1 MNLTNFYK
9 KELSESAGGN
19 PVNPYMDSNYGSPG
33 NLARI
38 VQMFGGLPMAALKKM
53 REKPQPMREAQ
64 SPAEGLSLLSSDA
77 DSEIIHKMQ
86 DLGWDSAITTEQRTS
101 YSFNYNA
108 RFTDEL
114 WPVSTL
120 LRTRR
125 QKRCRNCRN
134 ILLKPDPKMG
144 SSKHQIRLLAL
155 SHIPK
160 LSLRAF
166 TPGSS
171 PIPPLSFTF
180 ATTLTKPT
188 STYDYDHIRPFAPI
202 HFLLTLTNPLFDSVR
217 ITLATPATT
226 PGKVQSKVTILCPS
240 FEIGAGG
247 DVWDEALDASKSASR
262 LGTGR
267 DAASGREEDRQP
279 EAGKIWDR
287 GRNWT
292 SVVVEVVPGSLTPAS
307 GSLMEAVQQREK
319 GDTGGQGNG
328 GGRGEKRVDEDV
340 LEIPVFVR
348 VEWEA
353 EAVGEGAVKG
363 EKEAR
368 ELAFWSVLGAG
379 RIFVALAQHI
389 AGRHPPVRVPQ
400 SILDT
405 LDRAIA
411 GRKRVNGRF
420 EEDPFSNVVGN
431 RAHERFAQVL
441 EMTKEILEPLLFG
454 EQLGQIRVA
463 TPQALEIRKDIHR
476 VIIDLTRDSDDG
488 AAVSQPPRKKR
499 AVSSAVTAPQT
510 QHLDERPGQGR
521 PQRQADSKES
531 TRLSLPTRHPNKQWE
546 RMKSD
551 NQKNS
556 DTEVGGEAVGVDGED
571 EDILDFLEMALENDR
586 FQPDAMHSTGFESSS
601 EEGDA
606 TWDSLSQHYSTKNPT
621 TQTTKVPS
629 VIDFTGDSADESMV
643 PKRDSRS
650 KGLHKNTQ
658 KIREVQQKKAVME
671 ALPFLKARPLIVR
684 HILER
689 CDGNV
694 NTAVSRLLDVEDV

>member
-1 MNLTNFYK
+1 M
-9 KELSESAGGN
+9 
-19 PVNPYMDSNYGSPG
+19 
-33 NLARI
+33 
-38 VQMFGGLPMAALKKM
+38 
-53 REKPQPMREAQ
+53 
-64 SPAEGLSLLSSDA
+64 
-77 DSEIIHKMQ
+77 
-86 DLGWDSAITTEQRTS
+86 
-101 YSFNYNA
+101 
-108 RFTDEL
+108 
-114 WPVSTL
+114 
-120 LRTRR
+120 
-125 QKRCRNCRN
+125 
-134 ILLKPDPKMG
+134 
-144 SSKHQIRLLAL
+144 
-155 SHIPK
+155 
-160 LSLRAF
+160 
-166 TPGSS
+166 
-171 PIPPLSFTF
+171 
-180 ATTLTKPT
+180 
-188 STYDYDHIRPFAPI
+188 
-202 HFLLTLTNPLFDSVR
+202 
-217 ITLATPATT
+217 
-226 PGKVQSKVTILCPS
+226 
-240 FEIGAGG
+240 
-247 DVWDEALDASKSASR
+247 
-262 LGTGR
+262 
-267 DAASGREEDRQP
+267 
-279 EAGKIWDR
+279 
-287 GRNWT
+287 
-292 SVVVEVVPGSLTPAS
+292 
-307 GSLMEAVQQREK
+307 
-319 GDTGGQGNG
+319 
-328 GGRGEKRVDEDV
+328 
-340 LEIPVFVR
+340 
-348 VEWEA
+348 
-353 EAVGEGAVKG
+353 
-363 EKEAR
+363 
-368 ELAFWSVLGAG
+368 
-379 RIFVALAQHI
+379 ALAQHI

-531 TRLSLPTRHPNKQWE
+531 TRLSLPTRHPNKQWYDFLLRDGGDDLFKRVETKANMRGISSVGTTGHTMKATWDAQTGLTESRRTQKRGERRKKRQERARRKRE

-658 KIREVQQKKAVME
+658 KIREVQQKKSGRSFSVLPWMVEAVME